1 MATESVATR
10 PDTEAGSSHDLWI
23 GGGNVLTIQLDKD
36 CKQFPPTSNHCADL
50 SNMIQGLAR
59 AAKSV
64 VFQAENDMTETTFL
78 MQPVED
84 IANAIIL
91 LSQLSEAVRSELEG
105 QQK

>member
-10 PDTEAGSSHDLWI
+10 AAAQVGSSHDLWT
-23 GGGNVLTIQLDKD
+23 GGGNVLTVRLDRD
-36 CKQFPPTSNHCADL
+36 CKEFPPTSDHCAEI

-64 VFQAENDMTETTFL
+64 VFQAENDVRETTFL

-91 LSQLSEAVRSELEG
+91 LSQLSEAVRCEKEG
-105 QQK
+105 RRD